1 MPGKPAAAHSMEP
14 YRDCRRTLD
23 GMVGYG
29 PGSVPLPDD
38 AAAVIA
44 RLWERVA
51 LERGRAARAEEI
63 AAHYE
68 AKSAAGPE
76 HLRVLQARMAVLH
89 RQMQTRHRT
98 SAALH
103 EVHAI
108 RMEAWADG
116 RGPGFR
122 PVFMS
127 AVATAIGVGSAAATL
142 RGRRPA
148 AVVTAASDAVARAAH
163 DLEVALGEGPGVT
176 AMTAGAPVSAVGGL
190 LLDRWPLY
198 GPAIGELGV
207 RAVVAVPLRH
217 ARGCL
222 GTLCAYSPE
231 PVLPDS
237 VAAAAGRVADAVTH
251 TMLLSPPDPA
261 AGGAVRDEPLFA
273 ESDYQA
279 IVHQAAGMV
288 AVQFGCGI
296 DDAERL
302 LRARAFADGQ
312 PVEEVALSVLRRET
326 RLD

>member
-1 MPGKPAAAHSMEP
+1 ME
-14 YRDCRRTLD
+14 RS
-23 GMVGYG
+23 G
-29 PGSVPLPDD
+29 PGSVPPSDD

-63 AAHYE
+63 AARCE
-68 AKSAAGPE
+68 AESAAGPE
-76 HLRVLQARMAVLH
+76 HLRSLQARMAVLH

-103 EVHAI
+103 EAHAI

-116 RGPGFR
+116 RGPAFR

-127 AVATAIGVGSAAATL
+127 VVAAAMGVGSVAATL
-142 RGRRPA
+142 YGRRPA
-148 AVVTAASDAVARAAH
+148 AVVTAASDALARAAH
-163 DLEVALGEGPGVT
+163 DLEIVLGEGPAVT
-176 AMTAGAPVSAVGGL
+176 AMTAGVPVSAVGGSL
-190 LLDRWPLY
+190 ADRWPLY

-217 ARGCL
+217 ATGCL
-222 GTLCAYSPE
+222 GTLCAYSHE
-231 PVLPDS
+231 PVLPES
-237 VAAAAGRVADAVTH
+237 VVAFAGRVADAVTH
-251 TMLLSPPDPA
+251 TILLSPPDPA
-261 AGGAVRDEPLFA
+261 ASGAVRDVPLFG

-288 AVQFGCGI
+288 AVRFGCGI
-296 DDAERL
+296 DDAEHL
-302 LRARAFADGQ
+302 LRARAFADSL